1 MTQTS
6 LMSDSITAIQLLTT
20 LEQAILPLYEQGIQS
35 KAQAPKLVLAYSGGV
50 DSEVLAFGLSAFAQ
64 KHPHIACLL
73 IHVHHGLSP
82 NANTWVDHCISR
94 ANYYQLPV
102 QIERVNVN
110 KGPRESLEAKAR
122 DARYQAF
129 ERYLNPGDILLT
141 AHHQDDQLET
151 LLLALKRGQGPKGL
165 GAMAPMQSY
174 KQSWLVRPLLSISRP
189 QIEQFAAQYGVN
201 HIEDESNQDDS
212 YDRNFLRLEIIPRLK
227 QRWPSIATTAARSA
241 ALCAEQ
247 QQVID
252 DEVSNRLPH
261 WLTLPMDI
269 DGLVTESSGFKL
281 AELNQ
286 LSPAWQALLFRGYL
300 QHCSVSLPSQS
311 QLQQILSQLLD
322 AKDDANVAI
331 QWGDYQVKRFANSA
345 YVLTNLALAPLDA
358 KRLQNDIRALFAGEL
373 NQANGKVGQQTVS
386 LQIQSRKAEFAQ
398 QEGSVSTTPLLAL
411 PATHVQVTIKYGAAG
426 SIKCQ
431 PQFATSQ
438 RTKPR
443 ELKKLWQECQI
454 PPWRRQQI
462 PLIFYDDILVAA
474 IGLWID
480 KRYIAHAGQPGLSLP
495 LLTKR

>member
-1 MTQTS
+1 MTHAAQK
-6 LMSDSITAIQLLTT
+6 SDNITTAQLLTL
-20 LEQAILPLYEQGIQS
+20 LENSVLPLYQQGVQLNEH
-35 KAQAPKLVLAYSGGV
+35 APKLVLAYSGGV

-82 NANTWVDHCISR
+82 NANVWVEHCISR
-94 ANYYQLPV
+94 ANHYQLPV
-102 QIERVNVN
+102 QIERVKVE

-165 GAMAPMQSY
+165 GAMAPMQLY
-174 KQSWLVRPLLSISRP
+174 KQSWLLRPLLAISRL
-189 QIEQFAAQYGVN
+189 QIEQFATQYQLS

-241 ALCAEQ
+241 ALCAQQ

-252 DEVSNRLPH
+252 DEVSHRLPQ
-261 WLTLPMDI
+261 WLTLPTDT
-269 DGLVTESSGFKL
+269 DGLITESSGFKL
-281 AELNQ
+281 AQ
-286 LSPAWQALLFRGYL
+286 LSQLTPAWQALLFRGYL
-300 QHCSVSLPSQS
+300 QHCGVSLPSQS

-331 QWGDYQVKRFANSA
+331 QWGDYQVKRFANAA
-345 YVLTNLALAPLDA
+345 YVLTHQALESVDTTKLE
-358 KRLQNDIRALFAGEL
+358 NDIRAVLAGEL
-373 NQANGKVGQQTVS
+373 NQATGKIGQQVFS
-386 LQIQSRKAEFAQ
+386 VQMQAQELAQ
-398 QEGSVSTTPLLAL
+398 QDNSTSVMPLLAL
-411 PATHVQVTIKYGAAG
+411 PLDQAQITVQYGASGA
-426 SIKCQ
+426 IKCQ

-438 RTKPR
+438 RSKPR
-443 ELKKLWQECQI
+443 ELKKLWQECHI

-462 PLIFYDDILVAA
+462 PLIFYGDVLVAA

-480 KRYIAHAGQPGLSLP
+480 KRYLAAPGQPGLSLP
-495 LLTKR
+495 LLTTR

>member
-1 MTQTS
+1 MTKTALMPDS
-6 LMSDSITAIQLLTT
+6 LTAKQLLTL
-20 LEQAILPLYEQGIQS
+20 LELAILPLYEQGLLHS
-35 KAQAPKLVLAYSGGV
+35 EQAPKLVLAYSGGV

-82 NANTWVDHCISR
+82 NANTWVDHCITR
-94 ANYYQLPV
+94 ANHYQLPV

-129 ERYLNPGDILLT
+129 DRYLNPGDILLT

-165 GAMAPMQSY
+165 AAMGAIQAY
-174 KQSWLVRPLLSISRP
+174 KQGWLLRPLLDISRD
-189 QIEQFAAQYGVN
+189 QIEQFAVQYGVR

-241 ALCAEQ
+241 ALCADQ

-252 DEVSNRLPH
+252 DEVSHRLPQ
-261 WLTLPMDI
+261 WLTLPTDTNALI
-269 DGLVTESSGFKL
+269 TESSGFKL
-281 AELNQ
+281 TGFGL
-286 LSPAWQALLFRGYL
+286 LSAAWQALLFRGYL
-300 QHCSVSLPSQS
+300 QHCGVSLPSQS

-331 QWGDYQVKRFANSA
+331 QWGDYQVKRFANIA
-345 YVLTNLALAPLDA
+345 YVLTHQALEPQDATALQRDILAVLAG
-358 KRLQNDIRALFAGEL
+358 KL
-373 NQANGKVGQQTVS
+373 NQVSGKVGQQSFSV
-386 LQIQSRKAEFAQ
+386 QIQSYKAECVQ
-398 QEGSVSTTPLLAL
+398 QDVSASTMPLLAL
-411 PATHVQVTIKYGAAG
+411 PATHVHVMIKYGAAG

-462 PLIFYDDILVAA
+462 PLIFYDDVLVAA

-480 KRYIAHAGQPGLSLP
+480 KRYLAAQGQTGLSLP
-495 LLTKR
+495 LLNTR